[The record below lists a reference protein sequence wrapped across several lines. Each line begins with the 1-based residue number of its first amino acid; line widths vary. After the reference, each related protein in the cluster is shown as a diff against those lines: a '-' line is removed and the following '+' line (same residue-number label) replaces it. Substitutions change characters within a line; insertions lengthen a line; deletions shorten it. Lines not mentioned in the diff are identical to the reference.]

1 MSRNV
6 ESRLL
11 EERRSWRS
19 ITLGIL
25 FLAESDHGVDLGG
38 AARRNV
44 ARKKRGE
51 QKCGGDGADRGRVHG
66 VDLVEKSLHHAADKV
81 STSEAH
87 EQSKKSE
94 HHSFLKYKTKY
105 LIGAGAE
112 RDPQTNLVGALR
124 HREGHHAVDADSGEQ
139 QCYPCKTRELHS
151 GEAVSSQDR

>member
-1 MSRNV
+1 MSTV
-6 ESRLL
+6 GCWKK
-11 EERRSWRS
+11 RSWRS
-19 ITLGIL
+19 IERSIS
-25 FLAESDHGVDLGG
+25 FLAESNHGVDLGG

-51 QKCGGDGADRGRVHG
+51 QKYGGDGADRGRVHG

-112 RDPQTNLVGALR
+112 RDAQANLVGALG
-124 HREGHHAVDADSGEQ
+124 HCEGHHAVDADGGEQ
-139 QCYPCKTRELHS
+139 QCYPRKTREQHR
-151 GEAVSSQDR
+151 GEAVSSQ